1 MASRYRR
8 LDLAED
14 GLADAF
20 ESAARTWP
28 RDGVPDSPGAWLLT
42 AARRRVL
49 DRLRAEA
56 VAARKEP
63 LLLVESGLRQQTHTA
78 RADPGGLV
86 GDERLRLVLLCC
98 HPALSVESSSALS
111 LRLVIGLAVG
121 DIARLFLAQESAV
134 AARITRAK
142 RKIVTAGMPFAL
154 PDAAHLAQRVDRVA
168 DVAYLA
174 FTAGY
179 VPGPGADLFRADLA
193 GEAVRLLAQT
203 RELAGPSPLVDSQLA
218 LMMLQHARRDARVD
232 ADGTGLVLLP
242 DQDRSRWRHD
252 EIARA
257 LSLLTPLL
265 TDPPTGQAGTRL
277 LESLIAAEHA
287 VARRASDTRW
297 DRIAD
302 TYARL
307 EELTGSPVVRLN
319 RAVAVAESDG
329 PQAGL
334 ALLTGL
340 ERRLPGSHRL
350 AAVQAELLLR
360 TGELEQARA
369 AYDEAVR
376 RCTNAVERRHLEHR
390 RALTDGTS
398 PGSAP
403 AAGR

>member
-1 MASRYRR
+1 
-8 LDLAED
+8 
-14 GLADAF
+14 
-20 ESAARTWP
+20 
-28 RDGVPDSPGAWLLT
+28 VPDSPGAWLLT

-63 LLLVESGLRQQTHTA
+63 LLLVESGLRQHTHTA

-86 GDERLRLVLLCC
+86 DDERLRLVLLCC

-154 PDAAHLAQRVDRVA
+154 PDAEHLAERVERVA

-193 GEAVRLLAQT
+193 GEAVRLLAVT
-203 RELAGPSPLVDSQLA
+203 RELAGPSPLLDSQLA
-218 LMMLQHARRDARVD
+218 LMMLQHARRDARVE
-232 ADGTGLVLLP
+232 ADGAGLVLLP
-242 DQDRSRWRHD
+242 DQDRSRWRSD

-257 LSLLTPLL
+257 LGLLTPQLA
-265 TDPPTGQAGTRL
+265 DPPTGRAGVRL
-277 LESLIAAEHA
+277 LEALIAAEHA
-287 VARRASDTRW
+287 VARHAGDTRW

-302 TYARL
+302 AYSRL

-319 RAVAVAESDG
+319 RAVAVAEAEG
-329 PQAGL
+329 PEAGL
-334 ALLTGL
+334 ALLEGL
-340 ERRLPGSHRL
+340 DRELPGSHRL
-350 AAVQAELLLR
+350 AAVRAELLLR

-369 AYDEAVR
+369 AFDEAVR
-376 RCTNAVERRHLEHR
+376 RCTNAVERRHLVQR
-390 RALTDGTS
+390 RALTGGT
-398 PGSAP
+398 
-403 AAGR
+403 